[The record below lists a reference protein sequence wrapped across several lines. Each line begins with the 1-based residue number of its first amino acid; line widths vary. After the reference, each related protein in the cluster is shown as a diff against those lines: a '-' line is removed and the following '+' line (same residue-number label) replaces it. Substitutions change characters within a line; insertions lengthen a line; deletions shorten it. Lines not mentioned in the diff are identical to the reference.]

1 MGMGELRHV
10 DEYRRQSGA
19 AQLRLRL
26 ADICDPARTYRV
38 MEICGGHTHT
48 IYRHGLSDHLPD
60 NYRFVH
66 GPGCPVCVLP
76 KGRIDDA
83 MALALD
89 GDVTL
94 CAYGDVLRIPGSEG
108 SMLDARARGADIR
121 MVYSPLDALRLARE
135 HPELEV
141 VFLAIGFETTAPAT
155 AATVLD
161 AERDA
166 ISNFSVICNHV
177 LVVPPMQALL
187 NSPDVAID
195 GLIGPGHVSAII
207 GCTPYL
213 PLVEQF
219 GLPLV
224 VAGFEPLDLLAA
236 LVMVVEQLND
246 ARHEV
251 ENQYSRVVPWEP
263 NPVARALFD
272 DVFAIRETFEWR
284 GLGPIPR
291 SGFRIS
297 DRLADFDAERRYG
310 VVGRVVPDP
319 RACRCG
325 DVLRGAIEPTD
336 CRIFGTACTP
346 EHPVGSCMVSSEG
359 ACAAYFQFGR
369 GLAGQP

>member
-1 MGMGELRHV
+1 VGMGELRHV

-19 AQLRLRL
+19 AQLRSRL

-60 NYRFVH
+60 NVRFVH

-89 GDVTL
+89 EDVTL
-94 CAYGDVLRIPGSEG
+94 CAYGDVLRVPGSEG

-141 VFLAIGFETTAPAT
+141 VFFAIGFETTAPAT

-161 AERDA
+161 AQRDA

-187 NSPDVAID
+187 DSPDVAID

-246 ARHEV
+246 NRHEV

-263 NPVARALFD
+263 NPVARSLFD
-272 DVFAIRETFEWR
+272 DAFALRETFEWR

-291 SGFRIS
+291 SGFRIA

-310 VVGRVVPDP
+310 VIGRVVPDP

-369 GLAGQP
+369 GLTGQL